1 MTKFVLR
8 LTTSLRYSKMADSTM
23 NKALKN
29 ADINSDDSRS
39 LFDIVSRR
47 YQLSAPARLGN

>member
-23 NKALKN
+23 NKAVENLY
-29 ADINSDDSRS
+29 D
-39 LFDIVSRR
+39 
-47 YQLSAPARLGN
+47 